1 MENRSS
7 PTPKIFAIGDIHGCH
22 SKLTTL
28 LARISYDKD
37 IDTLIFL
44 GDYINR
50 GPDSNRVLETLLEV
64 KASCAHTVFLKGN
77 HEQALLEYAATGDV
91 DSLHALRMMGVEATV
106 TSYRASVRGL
116 RDLSCFP
123 QEHRDFLS
131 SLGFFHIAGN
141 YLFTHADVNDEMLA
155 LAKNRPSLPAIE
167 EHIEARLL
175 SSRRLTLEK
184 SIIDRYIVVFGH
196 SPFATPMVMPH
207 RICID
212 TGAVFGNLLT
222 ALELPA
228 FRFHHS

>member
-1 MENRSS
+1 MSRPCWNTRQPAMS
-7 PTPKIFAIGDIHGCH
+7 A
-22 SKLTTL
+22 
-28 LARISYDKD
+28 
-37 IDTLIFL
+37 
-44 GDYINR
+44 
-50 GPDSNRVLETLLEV
+50 
-64 KASCAHTVFLKGN
+64 
-77 HEQALLEYAATGDV
+77 

-106 TSYRASVRGL
+106 TSYGSSVRGL

-123 QEHRDFLS
+123 QEHRNFLY
-131 SLGFFHIAGN
+131 SLEFFHIAGN
-141 YLFTHADVNDEMLA
+141 YLFTHADVNEEMLS
-155 LAKNRPSLPAIE
+155 LAKNRISLPAIE

-175 SSRRLTLEK
+175 SSRRLTQEK
-184 SIIDRYIVVFGH
+184 SIMDRYIVVFGH